1 MIKWER
7 ANGTYQLQMCTSV
20 SGMVNGGLK
29 QVVY

>member
-1 MIKWER
+1 MIIVGNSSS

-29 QVVY
+29 